1 MPPSLPVVPP
11 GLADEDRRKLETVLD
26 DLMACR
32 RIIDTALVADY
43 SDDAERRPDWSPP
56 RSVCWIDLALSCLPS
71 PARGKPSPTAKP
83 RKATAHAN
91 AAREKRQAPLRLE
104 GGGDTR

>member
-1 MPPSLPVVPP
+1 MPPPLPVVPP

-43 SDDAERRPDWSPP
+43 SDDAERRLD
-56 RSVCWIDLALSCLPS
+56 
-71 PARGKPSPTAKP
+71 
-83 RKATAHAN
+83 
-91 AAREKRQAPLRLE
+91 
-104 GGGDTR
+104 